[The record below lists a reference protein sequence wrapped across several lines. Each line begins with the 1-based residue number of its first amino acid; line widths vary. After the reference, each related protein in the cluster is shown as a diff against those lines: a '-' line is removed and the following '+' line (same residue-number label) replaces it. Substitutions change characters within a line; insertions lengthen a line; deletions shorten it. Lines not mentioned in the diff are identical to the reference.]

1 MNEAVISAPL
11 RKPIADLKTLQ
22 FAGTLWFITA
32 VAVAM
37 FYGSAALDGDFTRW
51 NDHSPRRH
59 AAGEPFGNAAM
70 GADLAFAVAILLC
83 GPLQFIRSL
92 RTRHPFVHRWTGRT
106 YIVTACIASLAG
118 TYLVLTRGTVGDFS
132 MHLGVGFMFVTY
144 GSWLP
149 RIKGAA

>member
-51 NDHSPRRH
+51 NQKLPHGYVPGETLGNLAV
-59 AAGEPFGNAAM
+59 AAH
-70 GADLAFAVAILLC
+70 LLFAVVILVC
-83 GPLQFIRSL
+83 GPLQFVESL
-92 RTRHPFVHRWTGRT
+92 RTHFPRVHRWNGRA
-106 YIVTACIASLAG
+106 YLVTACIASLAG